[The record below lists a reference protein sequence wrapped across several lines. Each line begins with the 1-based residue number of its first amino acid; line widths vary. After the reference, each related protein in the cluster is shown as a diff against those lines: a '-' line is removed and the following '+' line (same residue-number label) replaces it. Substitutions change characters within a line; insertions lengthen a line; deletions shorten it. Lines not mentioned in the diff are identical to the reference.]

1 MVDPLAN
8 FPVSVPELT
17 SRVPIKLNRGVLLQS
32 IEVSLGCSMPKRDR
46 PPVKDDL
53 TMRYEEILRLREELE
68 RLLARSKQS
77 RSRKK
82 SHPRKT
88 PNRSRD

>member
-1 MVDPLAN
+1 
-8 FPVSVPELT
+8 
-17 SRVPIKLNRGVLLQS
+17 
-32 IEVSLGCSMPKRDR
+32 
-46 PPVKDDL
+46 VKDDL
-53 TMRYEEILRLREELE
+53 TIRYEEILRLREELE